1 MITTLFDVI
10 SPPDNVTRTPR
21 SFYVSSKNIFDE
33 KSWSDPIYFDQW
45 GFDPDLFWDDASG
58 KVYFTSTFGSRSLGY
73 PDSGYFAIW
82 ITEVDLTT
90 GDSLSESQFF
100 HESPLPLD
108 TPKLTEGAHI
118 KKINGMYQL
127 ITADGMYFFSTPR
140 VVLIAIQPGP
150 MYNTA

>member
-10 SPPDNVTRTPR
+10 NPPDNVTRTPR
-21 SFYVSSKNIFDE
+21 SFYVSSRNIFDE

-58 KVYFTSTFGSRSLGY
+58 KVYFTSTFGSRDLGH

-82 ITEVDLTT
+82 ITEVDLAT

-100 HESPLPLD
+100 HESPLALD

-127 ITADGMYFFSTPR
+127 LTADGEPSHLILMMY
-140 VVLIAIQPGP
+140 
-150 MYNTA
+150 